1 LKAVNKVPGLSK
13 AEIDDDAILL
23 RAYGKGTDVLIDRE
37 SAYDLGMQAAHRD
50 LTPAQKRLDH
60 TVFWPATASHR
71 PYTLGLRTV
80 SFTSS
85 LRARCAHLPTC
96 VDLKFGEG

>member
-1 LKAVNKVPGLSK
+1 LKAVNKLPGISK
-13 AEIDDDAILL
+13 AEIDEDAILL

-37 SAYDLGMQAAHRD
+37 SMHSFQTQAADQD
-50 LTPAQKRLDH
+50 LIPAQRRPDH
-60 TVFWPATASHR
+60 TVFWPATASHL

-85 LRARCAHLPTC
+85 LRALCVHLPTC
-96 VDLKFGEG
+96 VDQKFGEG